1 MENEIMETSTSNPS
15 SRAQRALNAAL
26 ALLGE
31 QGVRALSH
39 ARVDQTAG
47 LPAGSTS
54 NYFRTKQA
62 LLEGVASHLAQR
74 EREDFGQAAPILE
87 RAEAE
92 EAFTRMLETQ
102 SGIFRSRTLARYA
115 LFIDLAHSPEL
126 VAPLK
131 DNRRVFEHW
140 TTATLAALGAK
151 DPLGCTRFIMATLDG
166 ALLHRITV
174 DDSLDFAPVIRRALA
189 ACLDS

>member
-1 MENEIMETSTSNPS
+1 MDTSTNSGLP
-15 SRAQRALNAAL
+15 RIERALDAAL
-26 ALLGE
+26 QILGE

-39 ARVDQTAG
+39 ARVDRTAG
-47 LPAGSTS
+47 LPQGSTS
-54 NYFRTKQA
+54 NYFRTRQA
-62 LLEGVASHLAQR
+62 LIEGVASHLAQR
-74 EREDFGQAAPILE
+74 EREDFTGAAPLID
-87 RAEAE
+87 RAAAE
-92 EAFTRMLETQ
+92 EAFIRMLETQ

-131 DNRRVFEHW
+131 DNRRIFENW

-151 DPLGCTRFIMATLDG
+151 DPLGCTRFMMATLDG

>member
-1 MENEIMETSTSNPS
+1 MDTSSFNLN
-15 SRAQRALNAAL
+15 SRPERALDAAL
-26 ALLGE
+26 AILGE

-39 ARVDQTAG
+39 ARVDRTAG

-62 LLEGVASHLAQR
+62 LLEGVTSHLAQR
-74 EREDFGQAAPILE
+74 EREDFGQAPLVLE
-87 RAEAE
+87 RAQAQD
-92 EAFTRMLETQ
+92 AFTRMLEAQ
-102 SGIFRSRTLARYA
+102 SGVFRTRTLARYA

-126 VAPLK
+126 VAPLR
-131 DNRRVFEHW
+131 DNRRIFENW

-151 DPLGCTRFIMATLDG
+151 DPLGCTSFIMATLDG
-166 ALLHRITV
+166 ALFHRITV
-174 DDSLDFAPVIRRALA
+174 DNSLDFAPVVRRALA